1 MAEWSK
7 APDLGSGLVE
17 AWVQTPPPSSFFEG
31 FSKDFLFAAL
41 ETKKT
46 KRQKDK
52 TKRQKVRRSGLE
64 PETFAVLK
72 RRHNH
77 LDHQRLSTDQALL
90 VIQVYKSK
98 TFYVIQPSVAQLV
111 EHAAV
116 ELAVTAGSLVRFRP
130 EG

>member
-1 MAEWSK
+1 MK
-7 APDLGSGLVE
+7 
-17 AWVQTPPPSSFFEG
+17 
-31 FSKDFLFAAL
+31 
-41 ETKKT
+41 
-46 KRQKDK
+46 
-52 TKRQKVRRSGLE
+52 KVRRSGLE

-98 TFYVIQPSVAQLV
+98 TFYVVQPSVAQLV